1 MEKIYM
7 NNQKNQ
13 KQSFFQQLFNSKCSV
28 VLTIAI
34 ACIGIMGLV
43 AFGFNQISFAVLDK
57 TGASLDDE
65 FVSAHGGSDTR
76 VIGASTIQGHDSKVF
91 AVDGFFANLDN
102 GPQIPIF
109 CIEYNIDFVANKEY
123 VKGQEITDQ
132 GLIYLMSQ
140 LYPNK
145 MLVDQS
151 GTELDERVQVWL
163 TQTAIWTYLYETGD
177 PNNSKFA
184 ENVDLVRNVTYI
196 YDSAGDTIV
205 EVLGGN
211 TLFGSF
217 GINDLIN
224 QAKQYRQN
232 PFTTL
237 SVNKKSETV
246 SITNDNKFY
255 QSDEVSVVGS
265 TSSPLINSFESY
277 SVTINNAPEGTVI
290 VKQDGTAY
298 TADELKNMTP
308 TSKFYVRVPVDKVTE
323 ELKKVEISVL
333 GNFKM
338 YGANKYTSENWQKVA
353 NVGILNKSQSV
364 PLNIQLDYTP
374 AVGDTGM
381 SVAQIVYFIGLI
393 VLLTGVG
400 IIYVNAKPAEI
411 KQ

>member
-13 KQSFFQQLFNSKCSV
+13 KQSFFQQLFNSKGSV

-43 AFGFNQISFAVLDK
+43 AFGFNQISFAAGDK
-57 TGASLDDE
+57 TGASLSDK
-65 FVSAHGGSDTR
+65 FVSAHGGSDIR
-76 VIGASTIQGHDSKVF
+76 VIGASTIMGHENSVF
-91 AVDGFFANLDN
+91 PVDGFFANLDD
-102 GPQIPIF
+102 GSQIPIF

-177 PNNSKFA
+177 PNNSKFVDK
-184 ENVDLVRNVTYI
+184 VDLVRNATYI
-196 YDSAGDTIV
+196 YDSEMETIV

-237 SVNKKSETV
+237 SVNKKSESV
-246 SITNDNKFY
+246 AITNDNKFY

-290 VKQDGTAY
+290 VKQDGTTY
-298 TADELKNMTP
+298 TADELKNMAP

-323 ELKKVEISVL
+323 DLKKVEISVL

-338 YGANKYTSENWQKVA
+338 YGAHAYTAETYQKVA
-353 NVGILNKSQSV
+353 NVGLLNKSQSV

>member
-13 KQSFFQQLFNSKCSV
+13 KQSFFQQLFNSKGSV

-43 AFGFNQISFAVLDK
+43 AFGFNQISFAAVDK
-57 TGASLDDE
+57 TGASLSDK
-65 FVSAHGGSDTR
+65 FVSAHGGSDIR
-76 VIGASTIQGHDSKVF
+76 VIGASTIMGHENSVF
-91 AVDGFFANLDN
+91 PVDGFFANLDD
-102 GPQIPIF
+102 GSQIPIF

-151 GTELDERVQVWL
+151 GSELDERVQVWL

-177 PNNSKFA
+177 PNNSKFVDK
-184 ENVDLVRNVTYI
+184 VDLVRNATYI
-196 YDSAGDTIV
+196 YDSEMETIV

-237 SVNKKSETV
+237 SVNKKSESV
-246 SITNDNKFY
+246 AITNDNKFY

-290 VKQDGTAY
+290 VKQDGTTY
-298 TADELKNMTP
+298 TADELKNMAP

-323 ELKKVEISVL
+323 DLKKVEISVL

-338 YGANKYTSENWQKVA
+338 YGAHAYTAETYQKVA
-353 NVGILNKSQSV
+353 NVGLLNKSQSV

>member
-13 KQSFFQQLFNSKCSV
+13 KQSFFQQLFNSKGSV

-43 AFGFNQISFAVLDK
+43 AFGFNQISFAAGDK
-57 TGASLDDE
+57 TGAVLPE
-65 FVSAHGGSDTR
+65 TFVSAHGSSD
-76 VIGASTIQGHDSKVF
+76 I
-91 AVDGFFANLDN
+91 AVLGESSLGNFTVLGFFANLDD
-102 GPQIPIF
+102 GSQIPVF
-109 CIEYNIDFVANKEY
+109 CIEYNVAFVANKEY

-145 MLVDQS
+145 DIVDS
-151 GTELDERVQVWL
+151 EGNALDERAQVWI
-163 TQTAIWTYLYETGD
+163 TQTAIWTYLYEVGD
-177 PNNSKFA
+177 PNNSKLSE
-184 ENVDLVRNVTYI
+184 ENVANKIKAVTSLYN
-196 YDSAGDTIV
+196 DTNPLYV
-205 EVLGGN
+205 SDNGTPVFDKL
-211 TLFGSF
+211 
-217 GINDLIN
+217 GINSLIE

-237 SVNKKSETV
+237 SVNKKSESV
-246 SITNDNKFY
+246 AITNDNKFY

-290 VKQDGTAY
+290 VKQDGTTY
-298 TADELKNMTP
+298 TADELKNMAP

-323 ELKKVEISVL
+323 DLKKVEISVL

-338 YGANKYTSENWQKVA
+338 YGAHAYTAETYQKVA
-353 NVGILNKSQSV
+353 NVGLLNKSQSV

>member
-1 MEKIYM
+1 M
-7 NNQKNQ
+7 
-13 KQSFFQQLFNSKCSV
+13 FNSKGSV

-43 AFGFNQISFAVLDK
+43 AFGFNQISFAAIDK
-57 TGASLDDE
+57 TGAVLPE
-65 FVSAHGGSDTR
+65 TFVSAQGSSDISVLGEGSLGNFT
-76 VIGASTIQGHDSKVF
+76 VL
-91 AVDGFFANLDN
+91 GFFANLDN
-102 GPQIPIF
+102 GLQVPIF
-109 CIEYNIDFVANKEY
+109 CIEYNIQFSPNVNY

-145 MLVDQS
+145 DIVDS
-151 GTELDERVQVWL
+151 EGNALDERAQVWI
-163 TQTAIWTYLYETGD
+163 TQTAIWTYLYEVGD
-177 PNNSKFA
+177 PNNSKLS
-184 ENVDLVRNVTYI
+184 ENNVANKIKAVTRLSNGMTPLYAS
-196 YDSAGDTIV
+196 DNGTPVFDR
-205 EVLGGN
+205 L
-211 TLFGSF
+211 
-217 GINDLIN
+217 GINSLIE

-323 ELKKVEISVL
+323 DLKKVEISIL

-338 YGANKYTSENWQKVA
+338 YGANKYTAETFQKVA

-400 IIYVNAKPAEI
+400 IIYVNAKPTEI